1 MIFED
6 AYINFWQD
14 IGASK
19 KMVLSTSLDNIVTS
33 RTMSVVILNE
43 KFYFQT
49 DRTFRKYN
57 QLKGNS
63 NVALC
68 VDNIQIEGYCNE
80 LGIPSENAEF
90 SNAYQKHFLSSYN
103 RYSSLENE
111 RLFAVTPTF
120 IKRWLY
126 IDNVPYIEMFDI
138 TNRKYSLVQY
148 LGI

>member
-6 AYINFWQD
+6 AYIKFWQG
-14 IGASK
+14 IGESK
-19 KMVLSTSLDNIVTS
+19 KMVLSTSLDDIVTS
-33 RTMSVVILNE
+33 RTMSIVILNE

-49 DRTFRKYN
+49 DRTFRKYG
-57 QLKGNS
+57 QLMGNP

-68 VDNIQIEGYCNE
+68 ADNIQIEGYCSE

-90 SNAYQKHFLSSYN
+90 SNAYKKYFPNSYN

-120 IKRWLY
+120 IERWLY
-126 IDNVPYIEMFDI
+126 IDNHPYMETFDI
-138 TNRKYSLVQY
+138 INQKYDLVQY
-148 LGI
+148 LGT